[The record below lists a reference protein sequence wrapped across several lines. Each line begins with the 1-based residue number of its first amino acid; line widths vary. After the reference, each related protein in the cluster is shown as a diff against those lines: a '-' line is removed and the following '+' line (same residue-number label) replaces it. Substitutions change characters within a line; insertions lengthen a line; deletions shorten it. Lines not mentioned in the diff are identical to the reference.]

1 MIGGLV
7 SLVIM
12 VVIFWAFWKFLLKEM
27 VNDILASSRRQR
39 EVEVERERA
48 RVLREDL
55 ESQESVPSV
64 DPTCTICQSNRIP
77 MNGIL
82 ACKVCDLQGA
92 SELETK
98 TK

>member
-48 RVLREDL
+48 RVLREAL

-64 DPTCTICQSNRIP
+64 DPTCNQCNQVRIP
-77 MNGIL
+77 MRGIL
-82 ACKVCDLQGA
+82 VCFRCDLQGA

-98 TK
+98 S